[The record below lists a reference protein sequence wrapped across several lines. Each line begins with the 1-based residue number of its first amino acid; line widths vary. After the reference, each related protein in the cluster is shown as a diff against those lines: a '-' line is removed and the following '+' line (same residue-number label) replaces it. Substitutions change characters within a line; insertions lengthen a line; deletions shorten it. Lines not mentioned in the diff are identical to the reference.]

1 CSGQDYDLVLSILGD
16 PVKGI
21 DKLCMILRRES
32 ERSAVTVKFGNQHTI
47 GISRELQAAIGSE
60 VVMLKS
66 LHKVF
71 LSKLRVGHDGR
82 CSALALNRST
92 DRRKRGRRSW
102 RSTTSLR
109 STADGVPQN
118 DHTLTEASLL
128 DQLEVKPHTLGE
140 EPFSAADDHGA
151 DNHLELVDKTC
162 PYRLRREFRTV
173 NSD

>member
-47 GISRELQAAIGSE
+47 GISRQLQAAIGSE

-82 CSALALNRST
+82 CSALALNRSPQARASQLAFHHFT
-92 DRRKRGRRSW
+92 SINRGRR
-102 RSTTSLR
+102 
-109 STADGVPQN
+109 TAEQPHPYGSVP
-118 DHTLTEASLL
+118 
-128 DQLEVKPHTLGE
+128 P
-140 EPFSAADDHGA
+140 
-151 DNHLELVDKTC
+151 
-162 PYRLRREFRTV
+162 RLA
-173 NSD
+173 